1 MLCTM
6 LQIKP
11 QVTHHVCYIIKD
23 IKYQHDRALKL
34 SLNEDEAS
42 ATRLSVEKY
51 HDTFKFSKTPQFSA
65 PARRAKLSK
74 TVSQNLLGL
83 CDLYCQLKKIRDK
96 VRIVGRLRQAGWCRE
111 IPVHIIS
118 GCKQNPSTLS
128 TASWQTRRLAFK
140 WK

>member
-1 MLCTM
+1 MTY
-6 LQIKP
+6 
-11 QVTHHVCYIIKD
+11 HVCDIIKD
-23 IKYQHDRALKL
+23 IMYQHDRALKL

-42 ATRLSVEKY
+42 ATRLSMEKY

-83 CDLYCQLKKIRDK
+83 CDLYCQLKKIRNK
-96 VRIVGRLRQAGWCRE
+96 VCIVGRLRQAGCCRE

-118 GCKQNPSTLS
+118 ACKQNPRTLS
-128 TASWQTRRLAFK
+128 TALWRTLQLAFK
-140 WK
+140 